1 MKEPTQFLTNEK
13 GEKVAVV
20 IGIEE
25 YEKLLEELEDL
36 EDIRAY
42 DEAMA
47 SGETLISFEKAIAEI
62 ERSRKLATP
71 FSSSLAQRELAALPV
86 QQLEIAQSKI
96 ESLRDNPR
104 PAGCKKLADREG
116 WRIRFGDYRILYR
129 IDDATKT
136 VTITNVGNR
145 REICR

>member
-42 DEAMA
+42 DEAVA
-47 SGETLISFEKAIAEI
+47 SGETPIPFEQAIAEI
-62 ERSRKLATP
+62 KRSRK
-71 FSSSLAQRELAALPV
+71 
-86 QQLEIAQSKI
+86 
-96 ESLRDNPR
+96 
-104 PAGCKKLADREG
+104 
-116 WRIRFGDYRILYR
+116 
-129 IDDATKT
+129 
-136 VTITNVGNR
+136 
-145 REICR
+145 

>member
-42 DEAMA
+42 DEAVA
-47 SGETLISFEKAIAEI
+47 SGESPIPFEQAIAEI
-62 ERSRKLATP
+62 KRSRK
-71 FSSSLAQRELAALPV
+71 
-86 QQLEIAQSKI
+86 
-96 ESLRDNPR
+96 
-104 PAGCKKLADREG
+104 
-116 WRIRFGDYRILYR
+116 
-129 IDDATKT
+129 
-136 VTITNVGNR
+136 
-145 REICR
+145 